1 MPFSF
6 GKKPTTTPTSVDISA
21 LAAAFPKDDHLSGT
35 GSWTTRDAKGLL
47 GLDLPSFTGF
57 ISEQAGASFGG
68 GLLRIL
74 APDTR
79 PSLLDWNRRD
89 GWHHDWPSVPAA
101 KVFASDWLGRL
112 YLLDPARRPDG
123 QPRVALLDPATGEY
137 EVIDH
142 SFDEL
147 IEEIWPTAGHD
158 LFDVDRFDAWQ
169 QTGGRVPG
177 LDECV
182 AYAIPLPLGGTP
194 DLSNMEVLFLNVWIS
209 ISGQIFEQTK
219 GMPPGTRVSGV
230 TSAGG

>member
-6 GKKPTTTPTSVDISA
+6 RKPSATAATPVDIGA
-21 LAAAFPKDDHLSGT
+21 LTAAFPKDHHSFHTANWG
-35 GSWTTRDAKGLL
+35 TRDTKGLT

-57 ISEQAGASFGG
+57 IAEHAGASFGG

-74 APDTR
+74 SPDAR

-112 YLLDPARRPDG
+112 YLLDPTRRADG

-137 EVIDH
+137 EVIDN
-142 SFDEL
+142 SFSEVV
-147 IEEIWPTAGHD
+147 EEIWPAAGND
-158 LFDVDRFDAWQ
+158 LFDAERFAAWQ
-169 QTGGRVPG
+169 RTGGRVPG

-182 AYAIPLPLGGTP
+182 AYTIPLSLGGTP
-194 DLSNMEVLFLNVWIS
+194 DVSNMEVLFLNVWIS
-209 ISGQIFEQTK
+209 LSGQIIEQTK
-219 GMPPGTRVSGV
+219 GLRAGTRISGV
-230 TSAGG
+230 TSSDG